1 MDRRILCRMLALS
14 CMFAAALTHAGELTP
29 AETDALQRD
38 VRSLLS
44 TFARGDTD
52 AMIARTHPSVKRF
65 AGGDAAYA
73 KAARDAMKTLDD
85 MGVKV
90 IRDDV
95 GEPTRT
101 YAAGDEE
108 VCFVPRTTV
117 FTVDAQTV
125 RSLAFMVAIRHVG
138 ETQWRYID
146 GAAMQTMPELLR
158 QLLPDLQPDVPLPP
172 VSVER
177 LQVAPRT

>member
-1 MDRRILCRMLALS
+1 MDRRLLCCMLALF
-14 CMFAAALTHAGELTP
+14 CTFAAALTHAGELSP
-29 AETDALQRD
+29 AETNALQQD

-52 AMIARTHPSVKRF
+52 AMIERTHPSVKRF
-65 AGGDAAYA
+65 AGGDAAYV
-73 KAARDAMKTLDD
+73 KATRETMKALDD
-85 MGVKV
+85 MGLKV
-90 IRDDV
+90 ISDDV

-117 FTVDAQTV
+117 LTVDAQTV
-125 RSLAFMVAIRHVG
+125 RSLTFMIAIRQVG
-138 ETQWRYID
+138 GTQWRYID
-146 GAAMQTMPELLR
+146 GAAMQAMPELLR
-158 QLLPDLQPDVPLPP
+158 QLLPDLQTDVPLPP

>member
-1 MDRRILCRMLALS
+1 MDRRFLCWLLALF
-14 CMFAAALTHAGELTP
+14 CTFAAALTHAGELTP
-29 AETDALQRD
+29 SEADALQQD

-73 KAARDAMKTLDD
+73 KAARDTMKALDE

-90 IRDDV
+90 ISDDV

-117 FTVDAQTV
+117 LTIDAQTV
-125 RSLAFMVAIRHVG
+125 KSLTFMIAIRPVG
-138 ETQWRYID
+138 GTQWRYID
-146 GAAMQTMPELLR
+146 GAAMQAMPELLR
-158 QLLPDLQPDVPLPP
+158 QLLPDLQPDVPLPR
-172 VSVER
+172 VSVEP
-177 LQVAPRT
+177 L